1 MTDVLLTKHA
11 NKEQEQV
18 IRRLEETGAV
28 IVQGPPGTGKSHT
41 IANLIGH
48 LLAQNKSILVTS
60 HASKALR
67 VVRQHLAKPLQSLC
81 VSVLDSDEESSH
93 QLEESITGIVNYLA
107 STGENRLTKE
117 IELLTEARE
126 TLSCEQ
132 KELRERLLEAIKG
145 EYRDLEVLG
154 ETITPAE
161 ITE

>member
-1 MTDVLLTKHA
+1 MRDAGGPRAGPSRRGSAERAEDSDSTDILLTKHA

-67 VVRQHLAKPLQSLC
+67 VVRQQLAKPLQ
-81 VSVLDSDEESSH
+81 
-93 QLEESITGIVNYLA
+93 
-107 STGENRLTKE
+107 R
-117 IELLTEARE
+117 
-126 TLSCEQ
+126 
-132 KELRERLLEAIKG
+132 
-145 EYRDLEVLG
+145 
-154 ETITPAE
+154 
-161 ITE
+161 